1 MRWRNRNYL
10 LFSVLFNYS
19 LSDKNSERYIPAF
32 SFEFLTPLYDFVMR
46 WITRESVF
54 KPELVRQMEIAKE
67 DKVLDLGCGTATSTI
82 LIKKACLEAELVGFD
97 VDLKILGIAQ
107 SKIKKAG
114 FDIALNLGTGLCLP
128 YRDSSFDR
136 VASSMVLHHL
146 TRENKI
152 RALKEVFRVLQPDGE
167 LHIADFGKPQNI
179 PMYFPSLII
188 RHLEEASDSVKGMLP
203 EIFQLAGVQEIEEKG
218 KYSSLFGT
226 VALYKMRKP
235 EKK

>member
-1 MRWRNRNYL
+1 M
-10 LFSVLFNYS
+10 
-19 LSDKNSERYIPAF
+19 SDENSDRYIPAF

-114 FDIALNLGTGLCLP
+114 FDIALNLGTVLCLP

-152 RALKEVFRVLQPDGE
+152 LALKEVFRILKPAGE
-167 LHIADFGKPQNI
+167 LLVADFGKPQNI
-179 PMYFPSLII
+179 FMRCPSLII
-188 RHLEEASDSVKGMLP
+188 RHLEEASDNVKGLLP
-203 EIFQLAGVQEIEEKG
+203 EIFQLAGFGEIEEIG
-218 KYSSLFGT
+218 KYMSIFGT
-226 VALYKMRKP
+226 ISLYKICRP
-235 EKK
+235 RE